1 MMHEMKAIEIIMTT
15 ELIAANIAY
24 ISGCRIAPRHSSKR
38 YMKGKRLTVPGFMNE
53 SVVRVPTFLNESG
66 GGA

>member
-15 ELIAANIAY
+15 ELIAANIVY
-24 ISGCRIAPRHSSKR
+24 ISGCRIVPRHSSKR
-38 YMKGKRLTVPGFMNE
+38 YMKGKWLMVHGFMNE
-53 SVVRVPTFLNESG
+53 SVLTVPTFLNESG